1 MSKKNSSAHG
11 SSINGSESLSNSS
24 SLLNW
29 VQNVFRLVFVLIRFP
44 EGIDKYAE
52 KFELQQIRVKQS

>member
-1 MSKKNSSAHG
+1 MVPLSTVRSQ
-11 SSINGSESLSNSS
+11 LSNSS

>member
-1 MSKKNSSAHG
+1 MVP
-11 SSINGSESLSNSS
+11 LSTVRSHYLTV
-24 SLLNW
+24 LLYW
-29 VQNVFRLVFVLIRFP
+29 TEFKNVFRLVFVLIRFP